1 MKLYSKL
8 RSIELENEN
17 HKQAQKV
24 LELDTDR
31 MREKYDKIDL
41 ENRKSFNKIQALQNE
56 KFKANQFAEKLQ
68 K

>member
-1 MKLYSKL
+1 M
-8 RSIELENEN
+8 IELENEN

-41 ENRKSFNKIQALQNE
+41 ENRKSFNKIRDLQDE
-56 KFKANQFAEKLQ
+56 KFKANQFAKKLQ